1 MAKLKKAS
9 KVAATDRSSEGSESK
24 SMIPEEG
31 PALKE
36 AVSVPEIKAEA
47 LEGNDTESSIRILF
61 HGSCPKLTTRGVGE
75 LEYEIGIDDE
85 TDEPCLRITGN
96 ASSGAFSNKWVGVSE
111 IRTILEDVPGESFRA
126 IILRDLYFKR
136 SSNNHGY
143 LAAILKTEGVLV
155 NLPKQPTVLCLAKW
169 EPLLEKINSLN
180 EEGISLTDH
189 IAVAVNKR
197 AERRAELLS
206 DKQAGGVSKAE

>member
-9 KVAATDRSSEGSESK
+9 KVAAADKSPEGPESK

-31 PALKE
+31 SALKE
-36 AVSVPEIKAEA
+36 AVSAPGIEA
-47 LEGNDTESSIRILF
+47 KVQEDNGTENPIRILY

-75 LEYEIGIDDE
+75 LEYEIGINDE
-85 TDEPCLRITGN
+85 TDESCLRITGN
-96 ASSGAFSNKWVGVSE
+96 ASSGAFSNKWVGLNE
-111 IRTILEDVPGESFRA
+111 IRTILEGVPGESFRA

-143 LAAILKTEGVLV
+143 LAAILKAEGVLV
-155 NLPKQPTVLCLAKW
+155 NLPKQPTVLCLEKW
-169 EPLLEKINSLN
+169 EPLFEKIDSLN
-180 EEGISLTDH
+180 EKGISLTDH

-197 AERRAELLS
+197 AEKRAELLS
-206 DKQAGGVSKAE
+206 EKQAGKVPKAE